1 MLAGTFVIKE
11 RRTPAPTLEQLGPV
25 SDAPHPLE
33 VYLPPLLPLSPAEYR
48 ALRGFLDRREQFTQ
62 SAREQL
68 AGELYRRLVEAGV
81 LPDPPPAAIEG
92 LLEAV
97 AARYARERGRLE

>member
-1 MLAGTFVIKE
+1 MLF
-11 RRTPAPTLEQLGPV
+11 RSFLGR
-25 SDAPHPLE
+25 L
-33 VYLPPLLPLSPAEYR
+33 
-48 ALRGFLDRREQFTQ
+48 EQFTQ
-62 SAREQL
+62 AAREQL
-68 AGELYRRLVEAGV
+68 ARELYRRLVEAGV